1 MESKLQELTSRIYR
15 EGIEKAQAEAAQI
28 KEEASRQ
35 AEEMV
40 ANARRE
46 AQRILEEAQKEAEE
60 LRRNV
65 NNEIRMSSRQ
75 ALAALRQQI
84 TELITTQMIAG
95 PIKEAFNDR
104 EFIKKLIETII
115 KNWNNQSNGQGLTV
129 ILPPSEEKELGAWIE
144 SRGRQLLS
152 GGIEVIYDEKTGKG
166 FRIGPADKSY
176 IISFTEED
184 FENFFR
190 TYLRPRTIKLLYGG
204 E

>member
-15 EGIEKAQAEAAQI
+15 EGIEKASAEAAQI
-28 KEEASRQ
+28 KEQASRE
-35 AEEMV
+35 AADMLE
-40 ANARRE
+40 NARRE
-46 AQRILEEAQKEAEE
+46 AHRIVEEAQKEAEE

-65 NNEIRMSSRQ
+65 SNEIRLSTRQ
-75 ALAALRQQI
+75 AMAALRQQI
-84 TELITTQMIAG
+84 TELITARMVEG
-95 PIKEAFNDR
+95 PVKEAFNDR

-115 KNWNNQSNGQGLTV
+115 KNWQSQNNGQGMTV
-129 ILPPSEEKELGAWIE
+129 ILPPAEEKELGAWLE
-144 SRGRQLLS
+144 TKGRQLLTA
-152 GGIEVIYDEKTGKG
+152 GLEVVYDEKTGKG

-190 TYLRPRTIKLLYGG
+190 AYLRPRTIKLLYGG

>member
-28 KEEASRQ
+28 REQANRE
-35 AEEMV
+35 AEEMLE
-40 ANARRE
+40 NARRE
-46 AQRILEEAQKEAEE
+46 ARRIVEEARQEAEE

-75 ALAALRQQI
+75 AMAALRQQI
-84 TELITTQMIAG
+84 TGLITAKLVEG

-115 KNWNNQSNGQGLTV
+115 KNWQSQSNDQGMTI
-129 ILPPSEEKELGAWIE
+129 ILPPAEEKELGAWLE
-144 SRGRQLLS
+144 TRARQMLS
-152 GGIEVIYDEKTGKG
+152 AGLNVVYDEKTGKG
-166 FRIGPADKSY
+166 FRIGPADNSY

-184 FENFFR
+184 FENFFH